1 MAEPLSGR
9 RQVSGH
15 SKWSQI
21 KRQKGAADAKR
32 GQLFTKLSREL
43 VLAVREG
50 GDNPDMNPRL
60 RLAVQKA
67 RDNNMPMESIER
79 AIRRGSGETE
89 GANLVEAS
97 FEGYGPGG
105 VAILLMALTDNR
117 NRTVSE
123 VRNVL
128 SRGGGNLGESG
139 CVAWVFQPKGVITV
153 EAADAEE
160 LALFAID
167 AGAEDVMVVDTVVEI
182 YTSPESLEKLRR
194 TLEERELTVVSAE
207 VSMLPNNTVMLDE
220 KSALS
225 TLRLLDRLEE
235 LDDVQ
240 RVFTNADF
248 PDEALEQYRA
258 QA

>member
-1 MAEPLSGR
+1 
-9 RQVSGH
+9 VSGH

-21 KRQKGAADAKR
+21 KRQKGATDTKR

-43 VLAVREG
+43 SLAVREG

-60 RLAVQKA
+60 RLALQKA

-79 AIRRGSGETE
+79 AFKRGAGGTE
-89 GANLVEAS
+89 GANLIEAN

-105 VAILLMALTDNR
+105 VAILLVALTDNR

-123 VRNVL
+123 VRNVF

-139 CVAWVFQPKGVITV
+139 CVAWIFESKGIITV
-153 EAADAEE
+153 EAA
-160 LALFAID
+160 
-167 AGAEDVMVVDTVVEI
+167 GAEDVRVVDSLLEI
-182 YTSPESLEKLRR
+182 YTSPGDLEQLRK
-194 TLEERELTVVSAE
+194 TLEEKNLTVVSAE
-207 VSMLPNNTVMLDE
+207 LSMVPTNTIMLDQ
-220 KSALS
+220 KTALH
-225 TLRLLDRLEE
+225 TLRLLDKLEE

-248 PDEALEQYRA
+248 PDEALEQYRT
-258 QA
+258 QT

>member
-1 MAEPLSGR
+1 M
-9 RQVSGH
+9 SGH

-32 GQLFTKLSREL
+32 GQLFTKLSKEL
-43 VLAVREG
+43 TLAVREG

-60 RLAVQKA
+60 RLAMQKA
-67 RDNNMPMESIER
+67 HDHNMPMESVER
-79 AIRRGSGETE
+79 AIKRGAGGTE
-89 GANLVEAS
+89 GANLIEVN

-105 VAILLMALTDNR
+105 VAILLVVLTDNR

-123 VRNVL
+123 IRNVFA
-128 SRGGGNLGESG
+128 RGGGSLGESG
-139 CVAWVFQPKGVITV
+139 CVAWIFQPKGMITI
-153 EAADAEE
+153 EAADTEE

-167 AGAEDVMVVDTVVEI
+167 AGAEDVKVVDSLLEI
-182 YTSPESLEKLRR
+182 YTSPGELENLRKA
-194 TLEERELTVVSAE
+194 LEEKNLTVVSAE
-207 VSMLPNNTVMLDE
+207 VSMVPNSTTMLDE
-220 KSALS
+220 KTALH

-248 PDEALEQYRA
+248 PDEALEQYRE

>member
-1 MAEPLSGR
+1 M
-9 RQVSGH
+9 SGH

-32 GQLFTKLSREL
+32 GQLFTKLSKEL
-43 VLAVREG
+43 TLAVREG

-60 RLAVQKA
+60 RLAMQKA
-67 RDNNMPMESIER
+67 HDHNMPMESVER
-79 AIRRGSGETE
+79 AIKRGAGGTE
-89 GANLVEAS
+89 GANLIEVN

-105 VAILLMALTDNR
+105 VAILLVVLTDNR

-123 VRNVL
+123 IRNVFA
-128 SRGGGNLGESG
+128 RGGGSLGESG
-139 CVAWVFQPKGVITV
+139 CVAWIFQPKGMITI
-153 EAADAEE
+153 EAADTEE

-167 AGAEDVMVVDTVVEI
+167 AGAEDVKVVDSLLEI
-182 YTSPESLEKLRR
+182 YTSPGELENLRKA
-194 TLEERELTVVSAE
+194 LEEKNLTVVSAE
-207 VSMLPNNTVMLDE
+207 VSMVPNNTTMLDE
-220 KSALS
+220 KTALH

-248 PDEALEQYRA
+248 PDEALEQYRE

>member
-1 MAEPLSGR
+1 M
-9 RQVSGH
+9 SGH

-21 KRQKGAADAKR
+21 KRQKGAADTRR

-43 VLAVREG
+43 ALAVREG

-60 RLAVQKA
+60 RLAVQRA

-79 AIRRGSGETE
+79 AMKRGAGGAE
-89 GANLVEAS
+89 GASLVEVN

-105 VAILLMALTDNR
+105 VALLLVALTDNR
-117 NRTVSE
+117 NRAVSE
-123 VRNVL
+123 IRNVL
-128 SRGGGNLGESG
+128 TRGGGSLGEVG
-139 CVAWVFQPKGVITV
+139 CVAWNFQPRGVITV
-153 EAADAEE
+153 EAADPEE

-167 AGAEDVMVVDTVVEI
+167 AGAEDVKVVDRSVEI
-182 YTSPESLEKLRR
+182 YTSPQDLERVR
-194 TLEERELTVVSAE
+194 EVLEEKELEVISAE
-207 VSMLPNNTVMLDE
+207 LSMVPNSTVMLDQ
-220 KSALS
+220 KAALS

-248 PDEALEQYRA
+248 PDEALEHYRT

>member
-1 MAEPLSGR
+1 
-9 RQVSGH
+9 VSGH

-43 VLAVREG
+43 SLAVREG

-60 RLAVQKA
+60 RLALQRA
-67 RDNNMPMESIER
+67 RDNNMPMDSIER
-79 AIRRGSGETE
+79 AMKRGAGGTE
-89 GANLVEAS
+89 GASLVEAN

-105 VAILLMALTDNR
+105 VAILLVALTDNR

-128 SRGGGNLGESG
+128 TRGGGSMGEVG
-139 CVAWVFQPKGVITV
+139 CVAWNFQSKGVITV

-167 AGAEDVMVVDTVVEI
+167 AGAEDVKVIDGSVEI
-182 YTSPESLEKLRR
+182 YTSPEDLETLRKA
-194 TLEERELTVVSAE
+194 LDEKELTVVSAE
-207 VSMLPNNTVMLDE
+207 LAMVPNSTMMLDQ
-220 KSALS
+220 KAALT

-248 PDEALEQYRA
+248 PDEALEQYRT
-258 QA
+258 QS

>member
-1 MAEPLSGR
+1 M
-9 RQVSGH
+9 SGH

-21 KRQKGAADAKR
+21 KRQKGAADTKR

-43 VLAVREG
+43 TLAVREG

-60 RLAVQKA
+60 RLAMQKA
-67 RDNNMPMESIER
+67 RDNNMPMESVER
-79 AIRRGSGETE
+79 AIKRGAGGTE
-89 GANLVEAS
+89 GANFIEAN

-105 VAILLMALTDNR
+105 VAILLVALTDNR

-123 VRNVL
+123 IRNVF
-128 SRGGGNLGESG
+128 SRGGGNMGESG
-139 CVAWVFQPKGVITV
+139 CVAWIFEPKGIITV
-153 EAADAEE
+153 EAADTEE

-167 AGAEDVMVVDTVVEI
+167 AGAEDVKVVDSLLEI
-182 YTSPESLEKLRR
+182 YTSPGDLENLRKA
-194 TLEERELTVVSAE
+194 LEEKNLTVVSAE
-207 VSMLPNNTVMLDE
+207 VSMVPANTMMLDQ
-220 KSALS
+220 KTALH

>member
-1 MAEPLSGR
+1 M
-9 RQVSGH
+9 SGH

-43 VLAVREG
+43 ALAVREG

-60 RLAVQKA
+60 RLAIQKA

-79 AIRRGSGETE
+79 AVKRGSGGSE
-89 GANLVEAS
+89 ASKLVEAN

-105 VAILLMALTDNR
+105 VAILLLALTDNR

-128 SRGGGNLGESG
+128 SRGGGSLGESG
-139 CVAWVFQPKGVITV
+139 CVAWVFESKGVITV
-153 EAADAEE
+153 EAPDAEE

-167 AGAEDVMVVDTVVEI
+167 AGAEDVKVVDNAVEI
-182 YTSPESLEKLRR
+182 QTSPEDLEKVRKA
-194 TLEERELTVVSAE
+194 LEQGEFTVVSAE
-207 VSMLPNNTVMLDE
+207 LSMVANNTIMLSE
-220 KSALS
+220 RSALS
-225 TLRLLDRLEE
+225 TLKLLDRLED